1 MQLKRLSFLILILA
15 LVITGC
21 SSDGVPNSNR
31 AADGEGRSENKVE
44 LEFYFPVAVGGPI
57 TKIIDALV
65 VDFENENPDIK
76 VTPIFGGSYEETM
89 TKVQTAVQ
97 GGNPP
102 DIAVLF
108 SIDLYTL
115 LSMDAIEK
123 LNPYFEKAYIE
134 DFFDGFMTNS
144 SIGEDV
150 WSIPFQ
156 RSTIVMY
163 YNKDAFKEAGLEPD
177 KPPTNW
183 GELIDYAEKLTIE
196 EGNKVIQWGLEIP
209 STGYQ
214 YWMFQALALQ
224 TDKNIM
230 SDDGTKVLFDTPAN
244 IEALQFYTDLGQK
257 YNVMPEGT
265 IEWATV
271 PSDFI
276 SGKTAMMY
284 HTTGNL
290 TTVKE
295 GAEFDFGVAFLPAN
309 NQYGSPTG
317 GGNLYI
323 FKDIP
328 DENKAAAWKFVEFLT
343 EPERV
348 AQWSVDTGYVAT
360 RESAYET
367 DLLKKYIE
375 DFPEAEVA
383 RDQLE
388 YADSELSTYQN
399 GNVQKIL
406 NDRIQAAL
414 NGELSASEALSEA
427 QNEADKVL
435 ERYQK

>member
-1 MQLKRLSFLILILA
+1 LKRLWLCFLVLA
-15 LVITGC
+15 LAITGC
-21 SSDGVPNSNR
+21 NSGETTSADSEDGD
-31 AADGEGRSENKVE
+31 AASKEKVE

-57 TKIIDALV
+57 TKIIDQLV
-65 VDFENENPDIK
+65 ADFEAENPNIS
-76 VTPIFGGSYEETM
+76 VTPIFGGSYAETM

-97 GGNPP
+97 GGNSP
-102 DIAVLF
+102 DLAVLF
-108 SIDLYTL
+108 AIDLYTL

-123 LNPYFEKAYIE
+123 LNSYAEEEYFE
-134 DFFDGFMTNS
+134 DFFEGFMANS
-144 SIGEDV
+144 RVGEDV

-156 RSTIVMY
+156 RSTIVLY
-163 YNKDAFKEAGLEPD
+163 YNKDAFKEAGLDPEQ
-177 KPPTNW
+177 PPTNW
-183 GELIDYAEKLTIE
+183 DELVEYAEKLTVKDE
-196 EGNKVIQWGLEIP
+196 SGNVTQWGLEIP

-230 SDDGTKVLFDTPAN
+230 SDDGTEVYFDTPAN
-244 IEALQFYTDLGQK
+244 VEALQFYVDLGQK
-257 YNVMPEGT
+257 HGVMPKGT

-295 GAEFDFGVAFLPAN
+295 GADFDFGVAFLPSN

-328 DENKAAAWKFVEFLT
+328 EENKKAAWKFIEFLT

-348 AQWSVDTGYVAT
+348 AQWSIDTGYVAT
-360 RESAYET
+360 RKSAYET
-367 DLLKKYIE
+367 ELLKNYIQE
-375 DFPEAEVA
+375 FPEAEVA
-383 RDQLE
+383 KDQLE

-406 NDRIQAAL
+406 NDLIQAAL
-414 NGELSASEALSEA
+414 NGEMSPEEALKKA
-427 QNEADKVL
+427 QADADKVL
-435 ERYQK
+435 ERFQK

>member
-1 MQLKRLSFLILILA
+1 MKKLSLLLLILA
-15 LVITGC
+15 LAITGC
-21 SSDGVPNSNR
+21 NSGGSTSSDSPD
-31 AADGEGRSENKVE
+31 DGEKGKGEKVE

-57 TKIIDALV
+57 TKIIDQLV
-65 VDFENENPDIK
+65 AEFEEENPDIK
-76 VTPIFGGSYEETM
+76 VTPIFGGSYAETM
-89 TKVQTAVQ
+89 TKAQTAVQ
-97 GGNPP
+97 GGNSP
-102 DIAVLF
+102 DLAVLF

-115 LSMDAIEK
+115 LSMDSIEK
-123 LNPYFEKAYIE
+123 LNPYFSDAYIE
-134 DFFDGFMTNS
+134 DFYDGFMSNS
-144 SIGEDV
+144 RIGDDV

-163 YNKDAFKEAGLEPD
+163 YNKDAFKEAGLDPE

-183 GELIDYAEKLTIE
+183 DELVDYAEKLTVKE
-196 EGNKVIQWGLEIP
+196 DGNVTQWGLEIP

-224 TDKNIM
+224 TEKNIM
-230 SDDGTKVLFDTPAN
+230 SEDGTEAFFDTPAN
-244 IEALQFYTDLGQK
+244 VEALQFYADLGQK
-257 YNVMPEGT
+257 YKVMPEGT

-295 GAEFDFGVAFLPAN
+295 GADFDFGVAFLPAN
-309 NQYGSPTG
+309 KQYGSPTG

-328 DENKAAAWKFVEFLT
+328 DENKEAAWKFVEFLT

-348 AQWSVDTGYVAT
+348 AQWSIDTGYVAT
-360 RESAYET
+360 RKSAYET
-367 DLLKKYIE
+367 ELLKNYIK
-375 DFPEAEVA
+375 DFPQAEVA

-388 YADSELSTYQN
+388 YADSELATYQN

-406 NDRIQAAL
+406 NDKIQAAL
-414 NGELSASEALSEA
+414 NGELSVSEALSEA
-427 QNEADKVL
+427 QQEADKVL

>member
-1 MQLKRLSFLILILA
+1 MKKLFFGLLVLVLA
-15 LVITGC
+15 ITGC
-21 SSDGVPNSNR
+21 NSGGSTDGAEGDS
-31 AADGEGRSENKVE
+31 AKGEKVE

-57 TKIIDALV
+57 TKIVDKLV
-65 VDFENENPDIK
+65 ADFEKENPNIK
-76 VTPIFGGSYEETM
+76 ITPIFGGSYAETM

-97 GGNPP
+97 GGNSP
-102 DIAVLF
+102 DLAVLF

-115 LSMDAIEK
+115 LSMDSIEK
-123 LNPYFEKAYIE
+123 LNPYFEEEYIN
-134 DFFDGFMTNS
+134 DFFDGFMANS
-144 SIGEDV
+144 QIGEDV

-163 YNKDAFKEAGLEPD
+163 YNKDAFKEAGLDPE
-177 KPPTNW
+177 KPPANW
-183 GELIDYAEKLTIE
+183 DELVEYAKKLTVKDE
-196 EGNKVIQWGLEIP
+196 SGNVKQWGLEIP

-230 SDDGTKVLFDTPAN
+230 SEDGKEAYFDTPAN
-244 IEALQFYTDLGQK
+244 VEALQFYADLGQK
-257 YNVMPEGT
+257 HKVMPQGT

-271 PSDFI
+271 PSDFL

-290 TTVKE
+290 TTVKND
-295 GAEFDFGVAFLPAN
+295 ANFDFGVAFLPAN
-309 NQYGSPTG
+309 KQYGSPTG

-328 DENKAAAWKFVEFLT
+328 EENKKAAWKFIEFLT

-348 AQWSVDTGYVAT
+348 AQWSIDTGYVAT

-367 DLLKKYIE
+367 ELLKNYIK

-383 RDQLE
+383 KEQLQ
-388 YADSELSTYQN
+388 YADSELATYQN

-406 NDRIQAAL
+406 NDHIQAAL
-414 NGELSASEALSEA
+414 NGEMSVEEALSKA
-427 QNEADKVL
+427 QEEADKVL

>member
-1 MQLKRLSFLILILA
+1 MKKLWLCFLVLA
-15 LVITGC
+15 FAIAGC
-21 SSDGVPNSNR
+21 NSGETRR
-31 AADGEGRSENKVE
+31 ADSEDADAASKEKVE

-57 TKIIDALV
+57 TKIIDQLV
-65 VDFENENPDIK
+65 ADFEAENPNIS
-76 VTPIFGGSYEETM
+76 VTPIFGGSYAETM

-97 GGNPP
+97 GGNSP
-102 DIAVLF
+102 DLAVLF
-108 SIDLYTL
+108 AIDLYTL

-123 LNPYFEKAYIE
+123 LNSYAEEEFFE
-134 DFFDGFMTNS
+134 DFFEGFMANS
-144 SIGEDV
+144 SVGEDV

-156 RSTIVMY
+156 RSTIVLY
-163 YNKDAFKEAGLEPD
+163 YNKDAFKEAGLDPEQ
-177 KPPTNW
+177 PPTNW
-183 GELIDYAEKLTIE
+183 DELVEYADKLTVKDE
-196 EGNKVIQWGLEIP
+196 SGNVTQWGLEIP

-230 SDDGTKVLFDTPAN
+230 SDDGTEVYFDTPAN
-244 IEALQFYTDLGQK
+244 VEALQFYVDLGQK
-257 YNVMPEGT
+257 HGVMPKGT

-295 GAEFDFGVAFLPAN
+295 GADFDFGVAFLPAN
-309 NQYGSPTG
+309 KQYGSPTG

-328 DENKAAAWKFVEFLT
+328 EENKKAAWKFIEFLT

-348 AQWSVDTGYVAT
+348 AQWSIDTGYVAT
-360 RESAYET
+360 RKSAYET
-367 DLLKKYIE
+367 ELLKNYIQE
-375 DFPEAEVA
+375 FPEAEVA
-383 RDQLE
+383 KDQLE

-406 NDRIQAAL
+406 NDLIQAAL
-414 NGELSASEALSEA
+414 NGEMSPEEALKKA
-427 QNEADKVL
+427 QADADKVL
-435 ERYQK
+435 ERFQK